1 MGAITKTEQAVT
13 LWKSGKIKE
22 ALRIFKTFK
31 IGFSK
36 DDKQTIEVAYE
47 MMSGN
52 EKFYVSLGFNR
63 VEVETNAKNIIEK
76 VYQIG

>member
-1 MGAITKTEQAVT
+1 MGAITKTEQAIT

-36 DDKQTIEVAYE
+36 TDKETIQIAYE
-47 MMSGN
+47 MLSGN
-52 EKFYVSLGFNR
+52 ETFYVSLGFNKK
-63 VEVETNAKNIIEK
+63 EVETKAITIIEK
-76 VYQIG
+76 SYSI

>member
-1 MGAITKTEQAVT
+1 MGAITKTEQAIT

-36 DDKQTIEVAYE
+36 DDKQIIEIAYE
-47 MMSGN
+47 MMSGKEN
-52 EKFYVSLGFNR
+52 FYVSLGFKKI
-63 VEVETNAKNIIEK
+63 EIETKAKKIIETL
-76 VYQIG
+76 YQIG